1 MSPKM
6 HRLGYWGM
14 RPLSNAKSRQAVTKS
29 ESEVRVRGH
38 SPLRLHGL
46 AGAAIAGAL
55 SPPTSCRSCH
65 RATTNSS
72 PPSGCGSGCEAIPGG
87 RGTFHGG
94 LFLGPPAL
102 FFTVYCKDLIWLAVK
117 SLL

>member
-55 SPPTSCRSCH
+55 SPPVRTI
-65 RATTNSS
+65 
-72 PPSGCGSGCEAIPGG
+72 GCIVLTQMQASRPIPTLPG
-87 RGTFHGG
+87 
-94 LFLGPPAL
+94 
-102 FFTVYCKDLIWLAVK
+102 
-117 SLL
+117 